1 MTSPGEALPVLQTDR
16 LVLRPTRP
24 ADAEMLF
31 PIFGDPVAM
40 HYWDVPVRRDVQQTE
55 QMLRSYL
62 VPGSGQQGTW
72 CLIFRGELH
81 PVGLI
86 QYVRREACH
95 RRAEVRYVLA
105 RRHWRQGL
113 MSEALGAM
121 LHYCFETLALHRLE
135 ATCEPDNLRAMALL
149 ERLSFRKEGLLR
161 GRYFVEPS
169 YRDVFLFSLLSNE
182 WRALPEQFARL
193 STPGNIVSLPLAK
206 SGPQP
211 TRSQVPLRHHP
222 GT

>member
-1 MTSPGEALPVLQTDR
+1 MTISGEALPVFQTDR
-16 LVLRPTRP
+16 LVLRPARP

-40 HYWDVPVRRDVQQTE
+40 HYWDVPVRRDVQQSE

-62 VPGSGQQGTW
+62 ALGPAQQGTW
-72 CLIFRGELH
+72 CLIFRGEIH
-81 PVGLI
+81 PVGLV

-95 RRAEVRYVLA
+95 RRAEVRYILA
-105 RRHWRQGL
+105 RHHWRQGL
-113 MSEALGAM
+113 MSEALGVM
-121 LHYCFETLALHRLE
+121 LHYCFDELALHRLE
-135 ATCEPDNLRAMALL
+135 ATCEPDNLRAAALL
-149 ERLSFRKEGLLR
+149 ERLSFRREGLLR

-169 YRDVFLFSLLSNE
+169 YRDVFLFSLLSDE
-182 WRALPEQFARL
+182 WRALPKRFAGP
-193 STPGNIVSLPLAK
+193 STRRNIVSLPLPK

>member
-1 MTSPGEALPVLQTDR
+1 MTSSGEALPVLQTDR
-16 LVLRPTRP
+16 LVLRPAGP
-24 ADAEMLF
+24 ADAEMLY
-31 PIFGDPVAM
+31 PIFGDPIAM

-62 VPGSGQQGTW
+62 ALGSAQQGTW
-72 CLIFRGELH
+72 CLMFRGELH

-95 RRAEVRYVLA
+95 RRAEVRYILA

-121 LHYCFETLALHRLE
+121 LHYSFEELALHRLE
-135 ATCEPDNLRAMALL
+135 ATCEPDNLRAAALL
-149 ERLSFRKEGLLR
+149 ERLSFRREGLLR

-169 YRDVFLFSLLSNE
+169 YRDVFLFSLLSDE
-182 WRALPEQFARL
+182 WRALPKRIAGP
-193 STPGNIVSLPLAK
+193 STRRNIVSLPLK
-206 SGPQP
+206 KWGTQP
-211 TRSQVPLRHHP
+211 ARSQAPLRRHP
-222 GT
+222 GP

>member
-1 MTSPGEALPVLQTDR
+1 MTSSGEALPVFQTDR
-16 LVLRPTRP
+16 LVLRPARP

-31 PIFGDPVAM
+31 PIFGDPIAM

-62 VPGSGQQGTW
+62 APGSGQQGAW
-72 CLIFRGELH
+72 CLIFRGELY
-81 PVGLI
+81 PVGMV

-95 RRAEVRYVLA
+95 RRAGLRYILA

-113 MSEALGAM
+113 MSEAFRAM
-121 LHYCFETLALHRLE
+121 LRYCFEALALHRLE

-149 ERLSFRKEGLLR
+149 ERLSFQKEGLLR

-182 WRALPEQFARL
+182 WRALPERFSRL
-193 STPGNIVSLPLAK
+193 STPRNVVSLPCPKRKVQL
-206 SGPQP
+206 
-211 TRSQVPLRHHP
+211 TRTQAMLRCP
-222 GT
+222 